1 MISKR
6 SLLLILYLA
15 ITGCNIDCVEP
26 GLQSRNTS
34 VNVNVPARKA
44 DEGVKIHWVDSGQV
58 ISKDEKI
65 KFTIGGSLNFCFP
78 KEGKNPRKVLV
89 PAVFCA
95 DGSIPIYSKA
105 ANINDVSNNY
115 GVDEKGVSGNE
126 LCGGRG
132 FGSNRRYVDTE
143 IKVNPGDKLN
153 FSLVPREIA
162 IDYDNPE
169 GKGISFDNNCYKTEK
184 EDDKDRATIKEMLNG
199 GTFFCGSNG
208 KRTAVE
214 FPNLNK
220 ENMEKRKVLVGNG
233 YTPYDNKVHFNKNFI
248 KGDEPW
254 INGALLDLQRAR
266 VGLNELCNG
275 KNCDFNKVKGYSSSK
290 IGLEQLCDG
299 KNCNLNEIKKY
310 GSYEL
315 NCYYQ
320 NICYTKEGI
329 FNNGLHKKGNRNCV
343 SSIRYEKYD
352 KKNKENKKEYK
363 CDMYSHL
370 KEVEDRLKEIKENKG
385 STGFTSTGKEDIE
398 NILWAE
404 ALVVKIGNFDTTKN
418 RRFDRE
424 NGGAKGAQYLP
435 KEKGAGKNGNQ
446 EYKCSKTSNDFED
459 FSLRLNY
466 TYEVNGDVQPGS
478 DVMLAIA
485 SNGSYHLH
493 RGGYHVEVNRSCE
506 YINGQKLYIYL
517 GNEAPKDFS
526 GLETNDFKKVEE
538 LYQRTEDNVNYYIIN
553 GNHLTDK
560 ESEKIYFGIDV
571 SNVEKEDITDEKGKY
586 YENNEYNITLFVKK
600 EINDFVSSNV
610 NKVFDFIKKEVI
622 GDSVKDLYKGYTKG
636 FLQGVRALLT
646 LYIIFTV
653 VGYMLGMIQLS
664 KFDFIVRMMKIAFIA
679 FAFSDNSWK
688 FFGTT
693 LSKFF
698 MDGSIH
704 LVDSFSG
711 YIGEGGKRFAFLDLT
726 AGILL
731 TGETWLKF
739 LSLIF
744 AGPFGFIAF
753 LIILHASFM
762 FLKCIISATFR
773 YVIST
778 VLVAFLLS
786 LTPLFIVFILFQQT
800 KSLFDNWI
808 KTLSHVAVQPMILF
822 SSLSILNQLMYS
834 VLYNLTNFS
843 ACYQCLISINFLSY
857 DFCLMKSILPLG
869 YSPSISVDVA
879 LSDGTK
885 TGGHFAALPIDLI
898 QAIIYFII
906 AKATEVFV
914 SASETMAQ
922 AIFSAGFGIAGSV
935 AGVANSASQAIL
947 SAVGLDDATQ
957 GNKERGIEGMIP
969 HVKRMTSQQD
979 RTQIE
984 YKLPKTLKQADENET
999 FDKTSGSEIK
1009 GKEEKDR
1016 KVALPETL
1024 KQPEEEKLGA
1034 EDRKEERE
1042 NE

>member
-1 MISKR
+1 M
-6 SLLLILYLA
+6 
-15 ITGCNIDCVEP
+15 DCVEP

-34 VNVNVPARKA
+34 VNVNVPVRKA

-58 ISKDEKI
+58 ISKDGKI
-65 KFTIGGSLNFCFP
+65 KFTLGGSVNFCFP

-95 DGSIPIYSKA
+95 DGSIPSYSKA

-132 FGSNRRYVDTE
+132 FGSNRRYVDTG
-143 IKVNPGDKLN
+143 IKVNPGDKLS
-153 FSLVPREIA
+153 FSLVPREIT
-162 IDYDNPE
+162 IDYDNPGE
-169 GKGISFDNNCYKTEK
+169 KISFDDNCYRNEKEDEK

-199 GTFFCGSNG
+199 GTFFCGSND

-233 YTPYDNKVHFNKNFI
+233 YTPYDNKVHFNKDFI
-248 KGDEPW
+248 KDNEPW
-254 INGALLDLQRAR
+254 VNGALLDLRRAKI
-266 VGLNELCNG
+266 GLNELCGG
-275 KNCDFNKVKGYSSSK
+275 KT
-290 IGLEQLCDG
+290 
-299 KNCNLNEIKKY
+299 CNPDEIKKY

-370 KEVEDRLKEIKENKG
+370 KEVEDKLKEIKENKG
-385 STGFTSTGKEDIE
+385 SAGFTSTGEEDIE
-398 NILWAE
+398 NIFWAE
-404 ALVVKIGNFDTTKN
+404 ALVAKVGGANSK
-418 RRFDRE
+418 
-424 NGGAKGAQYLP
+424 NGGAKGAQCLP

-459 FSLRLNY
+459 FSLRLNHN
-466 TYEVNGDVQPGS
+466 YEVNEGVPSGS

-485 SNGSYHLH
+485 DYGFYEAD
-493 RGGYHVEVNRSCE
+493 RGGYHVEVTKSCE
-506 YINGQKLYIYL
+506 YINGQKLYMYL
-517 GNEAPKDFS
+517 GNEPPKDLS
-526 GLETNDFKKVEE
+526 GVGTNDFKAVGV
-538 LYQRTEDNVNYYIIN
+538 RN
-553 GNHLTDK
+553 GKDK
-560 ESEKIYFGIDV
+560 YTILDVISGEHFQDGESKKIYFGIDV

-586 YENNEYNITLFVKK
+586 YENNEYNITLFVKRK
-600 EINDFVSSNV
+600 INDFVSSNV
-610 NKVFDFIKKEVI
+610 NKVFDFIKKDVI
-622 GDSVKDLYKGYTKG
+622 GDSVKDLYKGYAKG
-636 FLQGVRALLT
+636 LLQGVRALLT
-646 LYIIFTV
+646 LYIIYTV
-653 VGYMLGMIQLS
+653 VGYMLGTIQLS

-679 FAFSDNSWK
+679 FAFSDKSWEL
-688 FFGTT
+688 FGTT
-693 LSKFF
+693 LSKLF
-698 MDGSIH
+698 MDGSIY

-753 LIILHASFM
+753 LTILHASFM
-762 FLKCIISATFR
+762 FLKCIISATFK
-773 YVIST
+773 YIIST

-808 KTLSHVAVQPMILF
+808 KTLAHVAVQPMILF

-869 YSPSISVDVA
+869 YSPGTSVDVA

-906 AKATEVFV
+906 AKAMEVFV

-922 AIFSAGFGIAGSV
+922 TIFSAGFGIAGSV
-935 AGVANSASQAIL
+935 GKVASSASQAML
-947 SAVGLDDATQ
+947 STVGLDDATQ
-957 GNKERGIEGMIP
+957 STIKDIKQKMGK
-969 HVKRMTSQQD
+969 D
-979 RTQIE
+979 RAQIE
-984 YKLPKTLKQADENET
+984 YKLPETQSKTPGEGSKEGPDE
-999 FDKTSGSEIK
+999 KGSNTDE
-1009 GKEEKDR
+1009 GKKKEDR
-1016 KVALPETL
+1016 KVASSDTL
-1024 KQPEEEKLGA
+1024 KQPGKTGEPEAKDKEEKKRD
-1034 EDRKEERE
+1034 E
-1042 NE
+1042 